1 MSQENIIRAWKDSD
15 FRNSL
20 SEAEKAL
27 LPEHP
32 AGLMQLSDRQ
42 LSAVAGGDCNPNTN
56 LTVQR
61 IGGRCIVEP

>member
-15 FRNSL
+15 FRDSL

-42 LSAVAGGDCNPNTN
+42 LSAVAGGDCNPN

-61 IGGRCIVEP
+61 IGGRCRVEP